1 MREMAQRQVAIV
13 TGDAELRGG
22 AAITK
27 LHAAGFATTGMA
39 SAADLYR
46 TWVGRRFD
54 IVLVDVNLPDEHGV
68 SVVRHLR
75 SMSRAGIVLLTGTG
89 AKEGPLDGLHAGADM
104 CLPKPVDTELLAV
117 ALTRLAE
124 RMDPEP
130 APEVEAWHLGAD
142 DWQLWAPN
150 GRVAPLSFVERLV
163 LRRLA
168 DSPDVPVSKESL
180 LRLLETAS
188 REPRTGRLDLLIH
201 RLRRKV
207 EQRTGIE
214 LPLTY
219 MRGIGYLLDL
229 EKSGPR
235 RTFKN

>member
-1 MREMAQRQVAIV
+1 MAKRQVAIV
-13 TGDAELRGG
+13 TGDAGLRNG
-22 AAITK
+22 AAILK
-27 LHAAGFATTGMA
+27 LQAAGFATTGMA

-46 TWVGRRFD
+46 TWVGQRFD

-89 AKEGPLDGLHAGADM
+89 PKEGPLDGLHAGADM
-104 CLPKPVDTELLAV
+104 CLPKPVDAELLSV
-117 ALTRLAE
+117 ALIRLAE
-124 RMDPEP
+124 RMDPVP
-130 APEVEAWHLGAD
+130 VQPEEAWYLGAD

-163 LRRLA
+163 LRHLA
-168 DSPDVPVSKESL
+168 DSPDVPVSKEQL

-188 REPRTGRLDLLIH
+188 REPRTARLDLLIH

-229 EKSGPR
+229 EKTAPR
-235 RTFKN
+235 RTSRP